1 MTKKV
6 TITLILL
13 SMLCL
18 PMSLF
23 AQPSKGVIK
32 GKVVDAETQAPLEY
46 ATITIFSQ
54 KDSSIITGDISNDQ
68 GVFIIEAAPGTHF
81 AKIEFIG
88 FESQII
94 KEITLDNKNRFV
106 DLGTIKVGVNTE
118 TLTEV
123 EVRAE
128 KSTVQMALD
137 KRVFNVGKD
146 LANAGGNA
154 ADILDEVPS
163 VAVDVEGNVS
173 LRGSEGVQIL
183 IDGKPSGL
191 VGIGNSNGLRSLPAN
206 LIDKVEVI
214 TNPSA
219 KFEAEGSAG
228 IINIV
233 LRKQKK
239 KGLNG
244 SFDFTVGD
252 PRILGT
258 AINLNFRRKKLNF
271 FTNLG
276 INYGRNF
283 GGGDSYQEFYRGD
296 TTEITLIERDQ
307 DRGGISGNIRFGA
320 DYYLNETNT
329 FTTSFLYR
337 LGQDDNISTVDYQD
351 FINNQN
357 NFLERTFRTD
367 EEIEDEAKLE
377 YALTYTK
384 KFEGKGHELVAD
396 IRFQDNTEKEGSDF
410 NEVYFL
416 SDGTLSNADQYF
428 QRSNNEEGERRLI
441 TRLDYVKPFGKD
453 HKLEAGYQGSYRKIK
468 NDYLVEELNENNE
481 WVVFDGLSNDFKY
494 DEDIHALYTSY
505 GNKIN
510 KFSYQFGAR
519 VEYSDVVTELIQ
531 TNEIN
536 PRDYLNFFPS
546 AFLTYDLP
554 NNNAI
559 QASYSRRL
567 RRPRFW
573 TLNPFFTLSDAR
585 NRFTGNPDLD
595 PEFTDSYEIGHIK
608 YWDKGSLG
616 SAIYYRHTTG
626 VIQRVITDVQVVDSL
641 IITLRRPEN
650 LATRDDLGFEFN
662 FSYNPFKWWRINGD
676 MNLFRSIIDGS
687 NVDDSF
693 QADTYTMRGRLTSR
707 TTIMKKTDLQL
718 RVNYR
723 APRETPQ
730 GTTKAI
736 TSLNLGMSRDVFKKK
751 GTLTLSVSDV
761 FNSRK
766 RRGTV
771 FTDVLYREE
780 EFQWRGRTTRL
791 TLNYRLNQK
800 KRRGG
805 GRRGRGGGGY
815 EGGGEEF

>member
-1 MTKKV
+1 MFKNF
-6 TITLILL
+6 ITSVILFIMMSNPL
-13 SMLCL
+13 
-18 PMSLF
+18 SLF
-23 AQPSKGVIK
+23 AQPSKGMVK
-32 GKVVDAETQAPLEY
+32 GKVVDVANQAPLEY

-54 KDSSIITGDISNDQ
+54 KDSSIITGDISNDK
-68 GVFIIEAAPGTHF
+68 GVFAIETRPGKHF
-81 AKIEFIG
+81 VKIEFIG
-88 FESQII
+88 FEAQII
-94 KEITLDNKNRFV
+94 SDVIVSRKKKV
-106 DLGTIKVGVNTE
+106 ADLGTIKLGVNTE
-118 TLTEV
+118 TLVEV

-128 KSTVQMALD
+128 KSSVQMTLD

-206 LIDKVEVI
+206 LIDRVEVI

-244 SFDFTVGD
+244 SFDFTIGD
-252 PRILGT
+252 PSIYGT

-271 FTNLG
+271 FTNFG

-283 GGGDSYQEFYRGD
+283 GGGNSYQEFYRGD
-296 TTEITLIERDQ
+296 TTEITVIERKQ

-320 DYYLNETNT
+320 DYYLNDKNT

-337 LGQDDNISTVDYQD
+337 LGKDDNISTVDYQD
-351 FINNQN
+351 FLNDQN
-357 NFLERTFRTD
+357 NFVEGTFRTD
-367 EEIEDEAKLE
+367 EEIEDESKLE

-384 KFEGKGHELVAD
+384 KMEGKGHELVTD
-396 IRFQDNTEKEGSDF
+396 IRFQDNTEKESSDF

-416 SDGTLSNADQYF
+416 SDGTPSPATDYF
-428 QRSNNEEGERRLI
+428 QRSNNKEGERRLI

-453 HKLEAGYQGSYRKIK
+453 KKLEAGYQGSYRHIK
-468 NDYLVEELNENNE
+468 NDYLVEEQIANDE
-481 WVVFDGLSNDFKY
+481 WIVFDGLSNDFKY
-494 DEDIHALYTSY
+494 DETIHALYSSF

-536 PRDYLNFFPS
+536 PREYLNFFPS

-573 TLNPFFTLSDAR
+573 SLNPFFTLSDAR

-616 SAIYYRHTTG
+616 SSIYYRHTTG
-626 VIQRVITDVQVVDSL
+626 VMQRVVSDVQVVDS
-641 IITLRRPEN
+641 IVITLRRPEN
-650 LATRDDLGFEFN
+650 LATRDDVGFEFN
-662 FSYNPFKWWRINGD
+662 FSYSPFKWWKINGD
-676 MNLFRSIIDGS
+676 MNLFRSMIDGS
-687 NVDDSF
+687 NVNSSF
-693 QADTYTMRGRLTSR
+693 TADTYTMSGRVTSR

-718 RVNYR
+718 RLNYR
-723 APRETPQ
+723 APRETTQ

-736 TSLNLGMSRDVFKKK
+736 TSLNFGMSRDVFNKK

-761 FNSRK
+761 FNSRR
-766 RRGTV
+766 RRGTL
-771 FTDVLYREE
+771 FTDNLYREE

-800 KRRGG
+800 KKRGGSRRGG
-805 GRRGRGGGGY
+805 GGDD
-815 EGGGEEF
+815 GGEF